1 MLSCTPS
8 PYHLPSADSKLQH
21 ILPSFLLLSAHR
33 AELLPAPISAPDA
46 DSKLPHILLSSA
58 FLVIPGAIA
67 WGVDFLWRLYRQ
79 EAAEVASF
87 LPALAGAGAGAGS
100 SSSSSGSGSKD
111 QRPRD
116 ETAAEA
122 RALAVL
128 RASGQVEGEERG
140 GTAAAALEQQAQAGT
155 LKPFVELAYGE
166 SGTNDSPFTHV
177 YSRCMAGGG
186 AACSSAARSC
196 TSCSRCGMREW
207 RTITA
212 HPSAAFLLACRLPA
226 AGAHRPALLASAPQ
240 PGLPLVPTAAGY
252 LPLVYTGTLAYYLD
266 TAALVEPDSNCC
278 ILPGPQATCPWC
290 TLAPWPADC
299 II

>member
-21 ILPSFLLLSAHR
+21 ILLSFLLLSAHR

-87 LPALAGAGAGAGS
+87 LPALAGAGAGAG

-196 TSCSRCGMREW
+196 TSVAAAAGCVSGARLPH
-207 RTITA
+207 IPLL
-212 HPSAAFLLACRLPA
+212 HPSWHAGYPPLVHTAQPCLPVPSAWVASRSNCRRLPA
-226 AGAHRPALLASAPQ
+226 ASVHWHTGLLS
-240 PGLPLVPTAAGY
+240 GHCRTC
-252 LPLVYTGTLAYYLD
+252 GT
-266 TAALVEPDSNCC
+266 
-278 ILPGPQATCPWC
+278 
-290 TLAPWPADC
+290 
-299 II
+299 